1 MSLHSLSD
9 QKVLQ
14 IFLFRFKISII
25 FYVNFLKGSAIIGY
39 PKINL
44 VYNSDLN
51 LTCSQSDNIKFYMSN
66 IYTNETKQ
74 IIYDKRKYIYN
85 SAKSTLTIRML
96 SKLK

>member
-1 MSLHSLSD
+1 
-9 QKVLQ
+9 
-14 IFLFRFKISII
+14 
-25 FYVNFLKGSAIIGY
+25 
-39 PKINL
+39 
-44 VYNSDLN
+44 
-51 LTCSQSDNIKFYMSN
+51 MSN